1 MRILNNAW
9 RNFTNPTRKRG
20 IPRFRVG
27 LVMLASILLA
37 PTARADDKTDAQ
49 PITVPFELLKT
60 QHMTVQV
67 KINGKGPYRL
77 IFDTG
82 APVTLINNKVAKEAD
97 LFPKDFRRPFFAFFG
112 SMGEFKVKS
121 LEIGD
126 LKLEGANAV
135 VMDHPTVAAIS
146 NALGPIEGIIGFNF
160 FAKYRMTLDYK
171 TKTMTFIPTGFRP
184 KESMQEMMD
193 NIVRRITAG
202 QTGAPEK
209 VLAPGGLLGIKVH
222 KDSGDTEPGVTV
234 KTVYEGSPAALAGL
248 KEGDRL
254 LTLDSRWTDTPTDCH
269 AAAALLTPG
278 TPARAV
284 VRREGREVE
293 VRVEVRAG
301 L

>member
-1 MRILNNAW
+1 ML
-9 RNFTNPTRKRG
+9 
-20 IPRFRVG
+20 RFLF
-27 LVMLASILLA
+27 LVAAFVLA
-37 PTARADDKTDAQ
+37 PALTLADDNAVSK

-67 KINGKGPYRL
+67 KVNGKGPYRL

-97 LFPKDFRRPFFAFFG
+97 VFPKNFRRPFFAFFG
-112 SMGEFKVKS
+112 AMGEFKVNL

-126 LKLEGANAV
+126 VKLEGAGAV

-160 FAKYRMTLDYK
+160 FAKYRMTLDYEA
-171 TKTMTFIPTGFRP
+171 KTMTFTPTTFKP
-184 KESMQEMMD
+184 KESMQEMME
-193 NIVRRITAG
+193 NLVKRITAG
-202 QTGAPEK
+202 QTGTPDK
-209 VLAPGGLLGIKVH
+209 VLAPGGLLGIKVQ
-222 KDSGDTEPGVTV
+222 KDTVDTEPGVTIR
-234 KTVYEGSPAALAGL
+234 TVYPDSPAARAGL

-254 LTLDSRWTDTPTDCH
+254 LTLDSRWTDSATDCH

-284 VRREGREVE
+284 VRRDGKELQVQVE
-293 VRVEVRAG
+293 LKAG